1 MSFFSDIVS
10 TVSKVAEVV
19 APMALA
25 AIFPPAAMMG
35 PLGNLAT
42 SMLGQGLSD
51 VLGQLG
57 KAGDLPKFV
66 AKEAQNLLGGVLSQL
81 MKAVDPEC
89 MQHVADKA
97 GGAVND
103 LVQNILNDF
112 KDALQNYK
120 NQHAGKGGCGGKGG
134 AGGAG
139 GTNGGA
145 TGGTIGFRELAAIL
159 AELEGKEAKNVQ
171 TAVQKASDALGVAKS
186 GKPEDAQKDAD
197 IGAQQF
203 QAMEQSKAEAQIFQA
218 LSSAISEVMK
228 NFGGSLNTAARGG

>member
-10 TVSKVAEVV
+10 VATKAIETV
-19 APMALA
+19 APMALS

-35 PLGNLAT
+35 PLANLAT
-42 SMLGQGLSD
+42 SVLGQGLSD

-57 KAGDLPKFV
+57 KAGDLPNFV
-66 AKEAQNLLGGVLSQL
+66 AKEAQNLLGSVVSQL
-81 MKAVDPEC
+81 TKAVDPGC
-89 MQHVADKA
+89 MQHVADKC
-97 GGAVND
+97 GGAVKD
-103 LVQNILNDF
+103 LVQDILSDF

-120 NQHAGKGGCGGKGG
+120 NDKGNGKGCGKGG

-139 GTNGGA
+139 GAGS

-186 GKPEDAQKDAD
+186 GAKGDEQKDAD
-197 IGAQQF
+197 IGATQF
-203 QAMEQSKAEAQIFQA
+203 QAMEASKAEAQIFQA

-228 NFGGSLNTAARGG
+228 NFGGSLNTAARA

>member
-19 APMALA
+19 APMALS
-25 AIFPPAAMMG
+25 AIFPPAAMLG
-35 PLGNLAT
+35 PLSNLAT

-57 KAGDLPKFV
+57 KAGDLPNFV
-66 AKEAQNLLGGVLSQL
+66 AKEAQNMLGGIVSQL
-81 MKAVDPEC
+81 TKAVDPGC

-97 GGAVND
+97 GGAVGD
-103 LVQNILNDF
+103 LIQNILNDF

-120 NQHAGKGGCGGKGG
+120 NEHAGKGGCGGKGG
-134 AGGAG
+134 TGGTGGTGGASG
-139 GTNGGA
+139 
-145 TGGTIGFRELAAIL
+145 GGTIGFRELAAIL

-171 TAVQKASDALGVAKS
+171 NAVQKASDALGVAKS

-203 QAMEQSKAEAQIFQA
+203 EAMEQSKAEAQIFSA
-218 LSSAISEVMK
+218 LSSAINEVMK
-228 NFGGSLNTAARGG
+228 KFGEALGSSARA

>member
-1 MSFFSDIVS
+1 
-10 TVSKVAEVV
+10 
-19 APMALA
+19 
-25 AIFPPAAMMG
+25 
-35 PLGNLAT
+35 
-42 SMLGQGLSD
+42 MLGGGLSD
-51 VLGQLG
+51 LLGQLG
-57 KAGDLPKFV
+57 RGELKTFV
-66 AKEAQNLLGGVLSQL
+66 AKEAQNLLGGVVSQL

-97 GGAVND
+97 GGAIGD

-120 NQHAGKGGCGGKGG
+120 NDHAGKGGCGGKGG

-139 GTNGGA
+139 GTSGTGGA
-145 TGGTIGFRELAAIL
+145 SSGGTIGFRELAAIL

-171 TAVQKASDALGVAKS
+171 NAVQKASDALGVAKS

-203 QAMEQSKAEAQIFQA
+203 QAMEQSKAEAQIFSA
-218 LSSAISEVMK
+218 LSSAINEVMK
-228 NFGGSLNTAARGG
+228 KFGEALGSSARA

>member
-19 APMALA
+19 APMALS
-25 AIFPPAAMMG
+25 AIFPPAALLG
-35 PLGNLAT
+35 PLSNMAT

-57 KAGDLPKFV
+57 KAGDLPNFV
-66 AKEAQNLLGGVLSQL
+66 AKEAQNLLGGVVSQL

-97 GGAVND
+97 GGAIGD

-120 NQHAGKGGCGGKGG
+120 NEHAGKGGCGGKGG
-134 AGGAG
+134 AGGTGGAG
-139 GTNGGA
+139 GASSGGA
-145 TGGTIGFRELAAIL
+145 IGFRELAAIL

-171 TAVQKASDALGVAKS
+171 NAVQKASDALGVAKS

-197 IGAQQF
+197 IGANQF
-203 QAMEQSKAEAQIFQA
+203 KAMEESKAEAQIFQA

-228 NFGGSLNTAARGG
+228 NFGSSLNTAARGG

>member
-19 APMALA
+19 APMALS
-25 AIFPPAAMMG
+25 AIFPPAAMLG
-35 PLGNLAT
+35 PLSNLAT

-57 KAGDLPKFV
+57 KAGDLPNFV
-66 AKEAQNLLGGVLSQL
+66 AKEAQNMLGGIVSQL
-81 MKAVDPEC
+81 TKAVDPGC

-97 GGAVND
+97 GGAVGD
-103 LVQNILNDF
+103 LIQNILNDF

-120 NQHAGKGGCGGKGG
+120 NEHAGKGGCGGKGG
-134 AGGAG
+134 TGGTGGTGGASS
-139 GTNGGA
+139 
-145 TGGTIGFRELAAIL
+145 GGTIGFRELAAIL

-171 TAVQKASDALGVAKS
+171 NAVQKASDALGVAKS

-203 QAMEQSKAEAQIFQA
+203 EAMEQSKAEAQIFSA
-218 LSSAISEVMK
+218 LSSAINEVMK
-228 NFGGSLNTAARGG
+228 KFGEALGSSARA

>member
-19 APMALA
+19 APMALS
-25 AIFPPAAMMG
+25 AIFPPAAMLG
-35 PLGNLAT
+35 PLSNLAT

-57 KAGDLPKFV
+57 KAGDLPNFV
-66 AKEAQNLLGGVLSQL
+66 AKEAQNMLGGIVSQL
-81 MKAVDPEC
+81 TKAVDPGC

-97 GGAVND
+97 GGVVGD
-103 LVQNILNDF
+103 LIQNILNDF

-120 NQHAGKGGCGGKGG
+120 NEHAGKGGCGGKGG
-134 AGGAG
+134 TGGTGGTGGASS
-139 GTNGGA
+139 
-145 TGGTIGFRELAAIL
+145 GGTIGFRELAAIL

-171 TAVQKASDALGVAKS
+171 NAVQKASDALGVAKS

-203 QAMEQSKAEAQIFQA
+203 EAMEQSKAEAQIFSA
-218 LSSAISEVMK
+218 LSSAINEVMK
-228 NFGGSLNTAARGG
+228 KFGEALGSSARA